1 MFQPKKSTAQPTLD
15 MELHGYT
22 IKVET
27 NMDKLHNPVFFDND
41 KVGSVWRIP
50 YEQRAKDARDFAL
63 RASLKPASTDQTKTW
78 LMLIDV
84 QNTFCIPEFELYV
97 GGRSGRGAVED
108 NQRLCQFI
116 YQNLGNITHITAT
129 MDTHKT
135 MQVFHAV
142 FFIDKDGK
150 HPAPYTDIH
159 AAELRDGTW
168 TFNPALAPQFGLAP
182 EYGQQMMVH
191 YAEALEKKGKYALT
205 IWPYHAML
213 GGIGH
218 ALVSSVEEALFFHS
232 IARNTQYEI
241 EIKGDKPFT
250 ENYSVVGP
258 EVLTGPMGE
267 TLGTHNTKFIE
278 QLQQFDKLIIAGQ
291 AKSHCVAWTVQ
302 DLLNDINEVDSELA
316 KKVYLLDDCSSPVV
330 VPDVVD
336 HTDAANAAYERFA
349 EAGMHVV
356 KSTDKF

>member
-1 MFQPKKSTAQPTLD
+1 MLHLKGKYNPTNLEAH
-15 MELHGYT
+15 MTHPLLPIPE
-22 IKVET
+22 
-27 NMDKLHNPVFFDND
+27 FFNAD
-41 KVGSVWRIP
+41 KVGAVWRIP
-50 YEQRAKDARDFAL
+50 YEERATQARDWAHL
-63 RASLKPASTDQTKTW
+63 HKLEPASVSTTRTW

-97 GGRSGRGAVED
+97 GGRNGRGAVED
-108 NQRLCQFI
+108 NTRLTEFI
-116 YQNLGNITHITAT
+116 YHNLANITHITAT

-135 MQVFHAV
+135 MQVFHAI
-142 FFIDKDGK
+142 FFVDKDGN

-159 AAELRDGTW
+159 IGDLRENNW
-168 TFNPALAPQFGLAP
+168 TFNPALAPQFGIAP
-182 EYGQQMMVH
+182 EYGQQMMLH

-205 IWPYHAML
+205 VWPYHAML

-232 IARNTQYEI
+232 IARTTQYDI

-267 TLGTHNTKFIE
+267 TLGTHNTKFIQ
-278 QLQQFDKLIIAGQ
+278 QLQQVDKLIIAGQ

-302 DLLNDINEVDSELA
+302 DLLNDINTIDPALA
-316 KKVYLLDDCSSPVV
+316 KKVYLLEDCSSPVV
-330 VPDVVD
+330 VPGVVD
-336 HTDAANAAYERFA
+336 HTDAANEAYERFA
-349 EAGMHVV
+349 QAGMNIIQ
-356 KSTDKF
+356 STQSIATP